1 MSALAKLQSKYKKGE
16 PETAFNKFKRLCR
29 QEKVEPISEDEFNR
43 HWQSFEIGHKAMKKL
58 GVLIREH
65 QQKFMVKRNKADE
78 LVVVIDE
85 PWGKVN
91 GETVWQMW
99 ELFEQAAPLICLCC
113 INRLS
118 FYGGMGKGEDGGML
132 LVLRWREL
140 NRGLTFIL
148 NLIKLCFTN

>member
-43 HWQSFEIGHKAMKKL
+43 HWQSFEIGYKAMKKL

-65 QQKFMVKRNKADE
+65 QQMFMVKRNKADE

-85 PWGKVN
+85 AWGKAN

-118 FYGGMGKGEDGGML
+118 FYGGG
-132 LVLRWREL
+132 WCEL
-140 NRGLTFIL
+140 F
-148 NLIKLCFTN
+148 KY